1 MVCKY
6 SVEIY
11 TTLFISHN
19 SIFTSPT
26 GVAVK
31 YCGEYVSVSVCVSVQ
46 QDGYLWNHVQSLP
59 YFLCMLPVSMAQS
72 SGTLNPTHSHSDTL
86 MIGRVAYR
94 WEEVVGVHSM
104 GEV

>member
-11 TTLFISHN
+11 TTLFITHN

-46 QDGYLWNHVQSLP
+46 QDGWISLEPCAIFTIFFVHVARVHGSVLWDVKPYSLA
-59 YFLCMLPVSMAQS
+59 L
-72 SGTLNPTHSHSDTL
+72 
-86 MIGRVAYR
+86 
-94 WEEVVGVHSM
+94 
-104 GEV
+104 